1 MHLQVHQLAVN
12 SMFRGSMEMGLETV
26 KGCRLDVFIEQTNGR
41 SYHLVIFKISF
52 HYPLE
57 LLTRFLIFRLLL
69 RIELVVLNL
78 KVAVLEVFADWQGG
92 MKVDR
97 CSF

>member
-1 MHLQVHQLAVN
+1 
-12 SMFRGSMEMGLETV
+12 MGLESV
-26 KGCRLDVFIEQTNGR
+26 KCCRLDVFIEQTDSR
-41 SYHLVIFKISF
+41 SYHLVVFKISF
-52 HYPLE
+52 HHPLE

-92 MKVDR
+92 LKVDR